1 LHLFFAHSFTKYNNR
16 QRKHINLDNDIQQKP
31 EASSQFGHNLWHL
44 SNGIS
49 EQSKIRK
56 KQKKNLFVVARQKSN
71 VEWNC
76 ISCECAILKQSRRR
90 RLRFSL
96 AVLQLESSFVCQRA
110 KCQVAVRL
118 HTHIRKHT
126 RTLTHTTAAFCFG
139 RVFVI
144 ACFYFWL
151 FFLAFYVIV
160 FANFWRGRDVICHK
174 SS

>member
-1 LHLFFAHSFTKYNNR
+1 MTFSKS
-16 QRKHINLDNDIQQKP
+16 QKHRVSLVTT
-31 EASSQFGHNLWHL
+31 FGTYPTAFL
-44 SNGIS
+44 SRAKL
-49 EQSKIRK
+49 E
-56 KQKKNLFVVARQKSN
+56 KQKNLFVVARQKSN

-151 FFLAFYVIV
+151 FFFGLLCYCFCQFLAW
-160 FANFWRGRDVICHK
+160 AWCNLP
-174 SS
+174 